1 MTMQYALMSHGQV
14 LGYTGMIFPSDELPS
29 GASVWQLVPTEAF
42 DFVEPIIAE
51 LTAPPALSLV
61 EEVIPTRDA
70 YLHPTRGEH
79 EAQMERAVQEAAR
92 IHHFRLVLER
102 YEDLDL
108 ELRDAS
114 GRRVATTTLL
124 VSKQHGS
131 ADALQAYEEAVE
143 PREDQWVDAAG
154 PCYLLMA
161 RLANAA
167 MEPAQA
173 VASAA

>member
-14 LGYTGMIFPSDELPS
+14 LGYTGAAFPSDELPS
-29 GASVWQLVPTEAF
+29 GANLWQLVPTAAF

-61 EEVIPTRDA
+61 EEVIPPQDA
-70 YLHPTRGEH
+70 YLHPALGEH
-79 EAQMERAVQEAAR
+79 EAQMERAVHEAAR

-114 GRRVATTTLL
+114 GRRVVTTTLL
-124 VSKQHGS
+124 VSKQLAN
-131 ADALQAYEEAVE
+131 ADAPYAYAEAVATHE
-143 PREDQWVDAAG
+143 AHWDDVPE

-161 RLANAA
+161 RLAGTAA
-167 MEPAQA
+167 EPAQP

>member
-14 LGYTGMIFPSDELPS
+14 LGYTGAAFPSDELPS
-29 GASVWQLVPTEAF
+29 GASLWHLVPTAAF

-61 EEVIPTRDA
+61 EEVIPTQDA
-70 YLHPTRGEH
+70 YLHPARGEH

-114 GRRVATTTLL
+114 GHRVATTTLL
-124 VSKQHGS
+124 VSKQMVS
-131 ADALQAYEEAVE
+131 ADALHAFVEAVD
-143 PREDQWVDAAG
+143 PRDAHHVNTME

-161 RLANAA
+161 RLTSASV
-167 MEPAQA
+167 EHLQS

>member
-14 LGYTGMIFPSDELPS
+14 LGYTGAAFPSDELPS
-29 GASVWQLVPTEAF
+29 GSSMWHLVPTAAF

-51 LTAPPALSLV
+51 LTAPAALSLV
-61 EEVIPTRDA
+61 EDVIPTQDA
-70 YLHPTRGEH
+70 YLHAARAEH
-79 EAQMERAVQEAAR
+79 EAQIERLAHEAAR

-102 YEDLDL
+102 YEELDL

-114 GRRVATTTLL
+114 GRRVATTNLL
-124 VSKQHGS
+124 VSKQLVS
-131 ADALQAYEEAVE
+131 ADALHAYVEAVD
-143 PREDQWVDAAG
+143 PREAHQVEAAE

-161 RLANAA
+161 RMTSASVA
-167 MEPAQA
+167 PPQA

>member
-14 LGYTGMIFPSDELPS
+14 LGYTGAAFPSEELPS
-29 GASVWQLVPTEAF
+29 GANLWELVPTAAF

-51 LTAPPALSLV
+51 LTAPPALALV
-61 EEVIPTRDA
+61 EEIIPTQDA
-70 YLHPTRGEH
+70 YLHPARGEH
-79 EAQMERAVQEAAR
+79 EAQMERAMVEAAR

-108 ELRDAS
+108 ELRDAT

-124 VSKQHGS
+124 VSKQLASKGAPHEYV
-131 ADALQAYEEAVE
+131 DDVE
-143 PREDQWVDAAG
+143 PGEATWDGAAE
-154 PCYLLMA
+154 PCYVLMA
-161 RLANAA
+161 RLSGVS
-167 MEPAQA
+167 MESSQA